1 MVVFHGRK
9 TLVYMR
15 HSHRVFALFLLQVGV
30 WCGLT
35 SCTGALHKKWA
46 DKEVFGILRRK
57 AAKVPNSGTDLL
69 SITPPSK
76 LNVDKLSKSNKD
88 VDFLGKS
95 AHLEKGARVVKLSD
109 ALDYAVTRNRS
120 YLTEKESLYLTALDL
135 TSARWVHGPLLV
147 GTGSGT
153 HQTQNVEQTVNNF
166 VKDSTLTNTGAFSLS
181 TLARTGARLAVDLT
195 TDFTRLL
202 TGNLRDV
209 SNSKLA
215 VSLSQPLL
223 RGAGVMAA
231 SEPLT
236 QGERTT
242 LYAIRTFTQFRK
254 SFTVDV
260 TSAFYETLRSRD
272 AARNAFMAYDS
283 FEEVVEREKA
293 MGEEN
298 KRTPSQVGLME
309 QAVLTYHR
317 RWINAVKSYEEALD
331 RLKIQLGLPVND
343 KFILDQDELYSM
355 KLVDPPGSLE
365 GALDTAM
372 STRLELWNKRDE
384 LEDAERR
391 VRIAKQ
397 NLLPGL
403 SVTGFGNVVGDKDA
417 DGSNLDGHRRDY
429 GVKLDLDLNLDQLP
443 RRNDLRAAQIAE
455 QAARRALDLEEENV
469 RQQIRLAWRN
479 LDVARRLYE
488 LAEVTVDLCVRRLE
502 QEEAFT
508 EENRGDARNLID
520 AQQDLIDAR
529 DQRMAALVAHTV
541 ARLQLWRDM
550 GILTI
555 QKDGR
560 WVDVLKNEPPKGAP
574 APGNPKKP

>member
-1 MVVFHGRK
+1 MLIFR
-9 TLVYMR
+9 
-15 HSHRVFALFLLQVGV
+15 RVFITFLMLAGV
-30 WCGLT
+30 WGGLT
-35 SCTGALHKKWA
+35 SCTGTLHKKWA
-46 DKEVFGILRRK
+46 DREVFGILRRK

-69 SITPPSK
+69 SITPPGPLDLGK
-76 LNVDKLSKSNKD
+76 LPKNNKS

-95 AHLEKGARVVKLSD
+95 AHLEKGARTLKMGD
-109 ALDYAVTRNRS
+109 ALQYAVTRNRS
-120 YLTEKESLYLTALDL
+120 YLTEKEVLYATALDL
-135 TSARWVHGPLLV
+135 TSARWVHGPLLI

-153 HQTQNVEQTVNNF
+153 HSTQRVEQEVNTF
-166 VKDSTLTNTGAFSLS
+166 VKESTLTNTGAFSLS

-195 TDFTRLL
+195 TDFSRML

-209 SNSKLA
+209 SNSRLA

-236 QGERTT
+236 QAERST
-242 LYAIRTFTQFRK
+242 LYAIRNFTQFRK
-254 SFTVDV
+254 SFTVD
-260 TSAFYETLRSRD
+260 TATAFYETLRSRD
-272 AARNAFMAYDS
+272 AARNAHTAYAS
-283 FEEVVEREKA
+283 FETVVAREKA
-293 MGEEN
+293 LGLEN

-317 RWINAVKSYEEALD
+317 RWINAVRTYEESLD
-331 RLKIQLGLPVND
+331 SLKIQLGLPITE
-343 KFILDQDELYSM
+343 KFVLDQDELYNL
-355 KLVDPPGSLE
+355 KLMDPPGTLDEALE
-365 GALDTAM
+365 TAM
-372 STRLELWNKRDE
+372 STRLELWNRRDE

-403 SVTGFGNVVGDKDA
+403 SITGFGNVVGDKDA

-429 GVKLDLDLNLDQLP
+429 GARLDLDLNLDQLP
-443 RRNDLRAAQIAE
+443 RRNDLRASQIAE
-455 QAARRALDLEEENV
+455 QAARRGLELAEENV
-469 RQQIRLAWRN
+469 RQEIRQAWRN

-508 EENRGDARNLID
+508 VENRGDARNLID

-529 DQRMAALVAHTV
+529 DQRMAALVSHTS

-550 GILTI
+550 GVLTI

-560 WVDVLKNEPPKGAP
+560 WVDVLKNEPPR
-574 APGNPKKP
+574 GNPAARQP